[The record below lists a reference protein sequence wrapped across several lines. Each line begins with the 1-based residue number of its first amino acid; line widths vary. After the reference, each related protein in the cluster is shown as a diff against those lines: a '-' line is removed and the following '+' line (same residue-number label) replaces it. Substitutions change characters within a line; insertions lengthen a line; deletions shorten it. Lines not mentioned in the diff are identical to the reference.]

1 MLNCLKIEGFMI
13 KDRKII
19 AIVQARMGSC
29 RLPNKSMLSLRG
41 DPLVKWVFH
50 RVSKS
55 RLLDGLVFA
64 IPDVEADDSLAVFL
78 NGLCAKVYRGS
89 ELDLIDRFYNVAKK
103 WQATQIVRV
112 TADCPFVSGEEIDH
126 LIEFFNSDY
135 YDYAYNH
142 IPLNNLYPDGIG
154 AEIMSWDVL
163 NKLRQVATEQYDR
176 EHISTYIRSNPENFK
191 IGTFD
196 PKDTRLHFPSIRM
209 DLDTQQDY
217 ENLSKLNVD
226 MDMKSH
232 EIIAEA
238 RAIGWG

>member
-1 MLNCLKIEGFMI
+1 MI
-13 KDRKII
+13 KDNKIL
-19 AIVQARMGSC
+19 AIVQARMGSS
-29 RLPNKSMLSLRG
+29 RLPNKSMLSLHG
-41 DPLVKWVFH
+41 VPLVEWVFH

-55 RLLDGLVFA
+55 RLLDDLVFA
-64 IPDVEADDSLAVFL
+64 IPDIKEDDSLALFL
-78 NGLCAKVYRGS
+78 NGLSAKVFRGS
-89 ELDLIDRFYNVAKK
+89 EMDLIDRFYNVAKEWK
-103 WQATQIVRV
+103 VSQIVRV
-112 TADCPFVSGEEIDH
+112 TADCPFVSGEEIDN
-126 LIEFFNSDY
+126 LIDFFNSDH

-163 NKLRQVATEQYDR
+163 NKLHQLVTQQYDR
-176 EHISTYIRSNPENFK
+176 EHVSTYIRSNPESFK

-196 PKDTRLHFPSIRM
+196 PKDKRLHFPSIRM

-217 ENLSKLNVD
+217 ENLSKLNVNID
-226 MDMKSH
+226 MESH